1 MCDAGNPK
9 LVLCDN
15 LDDCKIHLTSFLLT
29 DTEAVSDPFCR
40 DTVGISWNSDIFC
53 RGRVGC
59 GRGGKASDIPVLFP
73 HVPTPLQL
81 GIVT

>member
-15 LDDCKIHLTSFLLT
+15 LDDCKIHLTSFLVK
-29 DTEAVSDPFCR
+29 DTEAVSNPFCC
-40 DTVGISWNSDIFC
+40 DTVGVSRNSDIVC
-53 RGRVGC
+53 CSRVGC
-59 GRGGKASDIPVLFP
+59 GRGGKASDSPVLFP

>member
-15 LDDCKIHLTSFLLT
+15 LDDCKIHLTSFLVK
-29 DTEAVSDPFCR
+29 DTEAVSNPFCC
-40 DTVGISWNSDIFC
+40 DTVGISWNSDIVC
-53 RGRVGC
+53 CSRKAAAEVV
-59 GRGGKASDIPVLFP
+59 KASDSPVLFP
-73 HVPTPLQL
+73 QVPTPLQL